1 MDPLLP
7 NKRSMWETTA
17 ARLNIP
23 SDLLSAGQAFRSGS
37 NFSESDFLRLRIL
50 HKSVYARKI
59 FLTDLPK
66 ASVKRTTQAL
76 NDSKEIKIL
85 RDILPDLDSIEKWT
99 NEDARKS
106 GQFSVGLEHLAL
118 IATLPNKDDIE
129 TNSDHDPLSSRII
142 NSPRIRRSVVRLGQ
156 SDTNLSARLSKLQL
170 DPQTPTKKA
179 NVTAD
184 MWDTPTSLP
193 SASTAPS
200 FLSPKDPDLE
210 AAVNSYN
217 REMFQVGDEQTVNAC
232 LVALIIPL
240 ASIFGS
246 RGRVRLDRTPFQVLK
261 KNAADGRALY
271 EARVDG
277 IIMDVD
283 GTEIESF
290 MEVKRELRARRKD
303 VRMQEGA
310 QMAAFIYSKGR
321 TAKAKGYDGE
331 Q

>member
-1 MDPLLP
+1 MDLLLP
-7 NKRSMWETTA
+7 NKRSMWETAA

-23 SDLLSAGQAFRSGS
+23 SGLLSAGQAFRSGS
-37 NFSESDFLRLRIL
+37 NFCESDFLRLRII
-50 HKSVYARKI
+50 HKSAYAREL
-59 FLTDLPK
+59 FLTHLPK
-66 ASVKRTTQAL
+66 ASMKRMTQAL
-76 NDSKEIKIL
+76 NDSTDIKIL
-85 RDILPDLDSIEKWT
+85 REILPNRECIENWT
-99 NEDARKS
+99 SKDTRKS
-106 GQFSVGLEHLAL
+106 GLFAVGLEHLAL
-118 IATLPNKDDIE
+118 IASSTIKNDIDQN
-129 TNSDHDPLSSRII
+129 TDYDPLSSTII
-142 NSPRIRRSVVRLGQ
+142 NSPRIRQHVVRLGQ
-156 SDTNLSARLSKLQL
+156 SSTNLSDRFSKLQL

-184 MWDTPTSLP
+184 MWDTPISLA
-193 SASTAPS
+193 SASTEPS

-246 RGRVRLDRTPFQVLK
+246 RGRVRLDRKPFQVLK
-261 KNAADGRALY
+261 KNAADGKALY
-271 EARVDG
+271 EAQVDG

-283 GTEIESF
+283 GREIESF
-290 MEVKRELRARRKD
+290 MEVKRELRARKKD

-310 QMAAFIYSKGR
+310 QMAAFVYSKGR
-321 TAKAKGYDGE
+321 TAKVKGYDRE